1 MRQGEVDQEIAVS
14 STIKAPIVT
23 SSAATQIGRRF
34 SSAVVL
40 FHAAVAERFGL
51 NATDWK
57 CGDVLSRMGPLNP
70 TRLADLVG
78 MSTAAV
84 TQVIDRLERAGF
96 ARRER
101 DSHDRRKVTVHPTA
115 TPEMAQ
121 IMGDIFSGVSQT
133 MNTLLE
139 RYSPEQL
146 AAIEDFIEQATLAL
160 EVETTRIRQIIAP
173 TAGRETLKHRAE

>member
-1 MRQGEVDQEIAVS
+1 MSSQRPSPEPGFDDGIAF
-14 STIKAPIVT
+14 
-23 SSAATQIGRRF
+23 GRRF

-57 CGDVLSRMGPLNP
+57 CGDVLGRLGPMNP
-70 TRLADLVG
+70 TQLAEHVG

-101 DSHDRRKVTVHPTA
+101 DPHDRRKITVHPVLS
-115 TPEMAQ
+115 PDLEQEMAAVF
-121 IMGDIFSGVSQT
+121 GGLS
-133 MNTLLE
+133 
-139 RYSPEQL
+139 EQL
-146 AAIEDFIEQATLAL
+146 AHLLTNYTPEQQAAISSYLQQVTLLIEA
-160 EVETTRIRQIIAP
+160 ETRRLRTR
-173 TAGRETLKHRAE
+173 TTSS

>member
-1 MRQGEVDQEIAVS
+1 MS
-14 STIKAPIVT
+14 SQRIPQPDFE
-23 SSAATQIGRRF
+23 SRSAFGRRF

-57 CGDVLSRMGPLNP
+57 CGDVLSRLGPMNP
-70 TRLADLVG
+70 TQLAEYVG

-101 DSHDRRKVTVHPTA
+101 DPHDRRKIMVHPIINPDFEQEMGEVFGSLSEQVGQLLA
-115 TPEMAQ
+115 RYTPDQ
-121 IMGDIFSGVSQT
+121 Q
-133 MNTLLE
+133 
-139 RYSPEQL
+139 
-146 AAIEDFIEQATLAL
+146 AAISDYLQQVTLVIEAETRRLRSRATSSQRGGD
-160 EVETTRIRQIIAP
+160 VSTSR
-173 TAGRETLKHRAE
+173 G